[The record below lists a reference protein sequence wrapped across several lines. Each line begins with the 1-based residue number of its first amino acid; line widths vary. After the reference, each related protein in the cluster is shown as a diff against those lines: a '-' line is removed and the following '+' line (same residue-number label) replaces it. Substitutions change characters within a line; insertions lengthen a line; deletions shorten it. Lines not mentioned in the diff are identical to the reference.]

1 METKDLVQLVK
12 QGVQPIIKINDAEG
26 VLDGPDY
33 GMLGRI
39 ISVGDEDEWESG
51 NSTVTFDIDFLE
63 FTDYNKTLAKSDWYD
78 KNGNPT
84 LTWMQT
90 PQYNKDAKRYTVYEM
105 YVENSEYANTSY
117 IEVVDNN
124 KWFNNYL
131 ESKSEVSYT
140 RWLELQLD
148 SFDKMYEI

>member
-1 METKDLVQLVK
+1 MKTKDLVQLVK
-12 QGVQPIIKINDAEG
+12 QGAQPIVKINDTEG
-26 VLDGPDY
+26 VLEGPDS

-39 ISVGDEDEWESG
+39 ISVGDEEAEGGTSVI
-51 NSTVTFDIDFLE
+51 SFDVDFLE

-78 KNGNPT
+78 ENGNPT

-90 PQYNKDAKRYTVYEM
+90 PQYNKDAKRYTVYDM
-105 YVENSEYANTSY
+105 YVENSEYSNTSY
-117 IEVVDNN
+117 IEVVDDN
-124 KWFNNYL
+124 KWLNKYL

-148 SFDKMYEI
+148 SLTK